1 MNKIIEEFRKRY
13 PEYDD
18 WTDTEIWQNLK
29 NPEKFKL
36 AFPEYEDWDNESILK
51 NLAKFETPV
60 EISPSENLEEKII
73 RTVPPEDL
81 PKTLPKKWGIGFEIP
96 KATIINAP
104 KPPDINLPI
113 PKTNEE
119 KEAINSLIKKGVSV
133 TPEKIKTEIELMKQ
147 KKSPVVQ
154 IPAGIGHG
162 LLKGLTGMPD
172 IVLEKGIPLYKEGKP
187 STKLGKTTENI
198 TELAGFITSPLWK
211 LGIGEKGIELIG
223 KIKFVKDTQ
232 NLLQK
237 YVPKLAPH
245 ITRMIKSGISGAS
258 ISGVFTTTHS
268 LINKALDKEYKWDN
282 VLKNIGFSIPAGFIM
297 GVATGEIING
307 INQAKGWFAKY
318 KAEKPIRDAMKVLG
332 VSKNDDLDTIRK
344 KYVDLIKIYHPDMP
358 TGNPEKAR
366 EIIQA
371 YELLRKYKANEIS
384 KDLTKIYPFTPA
396 KPEEGKIIPYQ
407 SKGIQIEKLSQ
418 IKPEKVFPKEEVKSI
433 LSKSKPLLTSG
444 KSEIPSELSIKESPT
459 ETPKVKSLAEIIER
473 AKEEKLPPVLQNL
486 SDEELKQ
493 LAIPEFRREEVPLP
507 KGVRE
512 EVKKYS
518 LIKAVQENRGIKPES
533 VKLIGDWKNIPQ
545 GLKLQILRKG
555 GLSIDEMAE
564 ELQSKG
570 ILSVPP
576 DRRADDYL
584 LEQLIEEYNN
594 PPSYTETIEVPEQ
607 RNIAIRPITYDF
619 DNALNYLN
627 RQLKETKDKISKEK
641 IKEAI
646 FKIED
651 AKNKYIEE
659 YKKINEPVLKKLKE
673 ADNFIVNYLLGEHGL
688 REPKSEIEK
697 EMTEKV
703 FKDKVDLYKQ
713 IKFPSKPDLN
723 QIIKDINSVNNI
735 REREFEKKLEN
746 LIETSKKTEKNFVY
760 YNKDEEKLFE
770 NVIPQ
775 KMSIDENM
783 PPDVRKA
790 IKFYNENIFDKRF
803 KNVYNSRHLND
814 MLNQILFKFQNNPK
828 TPISVG
834 MIDIENLHGLN
845 GYFKRIEAKADAE
858 VQKWLDIFIKTF
870 NEYKISPLIIRNGDK
885 ADEFV
890 FVIAASQE
898 KTKKI
903 LEKIEKRIDDA
914 VKEAHLNKI
923 EGRDKEI
930 NGKTYK
936 VIGTGFTMVA
946 DSLSPEDT
954 VETLDERL
962 SKKLSNYKDVREN
975 KKILTEGGDKNVNE
989 ASFRQIGIQE
999 RGRNEGGFGQGSRDT
1014 KNDEGKGENGEIMAG
1029 KGGLRETTSET
1040 SGGRDSSNGISMV
1053 SEGPRLMGMD
1063 IGPGKGDTYKQ
1074 MAGMEKKSE
1083 GTGGTGISKSG
1094 EQGKEGEQV
1103 SGAGLPPSQPPPPST
1118 PSGESFDFSDFELFK
1133 DIAQE
1138 LGPQRKKKL
1147 IDNLIKRAKSKF
1159 FSNETKEKLLQIN
1172 PTYFTQKVKSYVDF
1186 ANIIINNFQ
1195 HQDIVN
1201 LIKEVPET
1209 EFPPK
1214 LKIAT
1219 AIKYVEKLDKSQ
1231 EYEKILDIV
1240 NYLDEYGRELGRG
1253 IVLFRYL
1260 IPKLS
1265 PVAKGKVINNV
1276 LDRIN
1281 KRFNIS
1287 FSEEFIKEVKTRFLE
1302 TLKITNPEE
1311 RELEVKRILDSI
1323 AEKIP
1328 LRFKERITLFRYA
1341 NMLSNPRSHLR
1352 NFWSNLVQTFITLP
1366 VDNLATSIVELI
1378 RHPFK
1383 SEKREVN
1390 LSDIP
1395 LYYIKAI
1402 TAMPKAIQ
1410 AFVNTF
1416 KEKATLSTKTFD
1428 LSQNSML
1435 DYINSVR
1442 YKKFGGKYPNL
1453 VLNAMEGADRF
1464 FRTLI
1469 QTGEEARLLRK
1480 GVEPDEAYKKAL
1492 ELSDLYLFRKPLG
1505 NTENEGYFIR
1515 AMDSIGKIA
1524 LESRNIRKYPVLST
1538 FSRLFVAFVTTPIN
1552 ISKEGLRHTLI
1563 GAVGKKE
1570 WTPFDIG
1577 ALIVGTL
1584 LSYYGY
1590 QKALKDEITF
1600 LPPRTQKEKKLYY
1613 ESGRKPFSI
1622 KIGKWIPV
1630 YYFGA
1635 LAIPLLLPAIVHYYI
1650 KNAEADEGVIEKILK
1665 IGLGINRIITEQT
1678 PTQNIS
1684 DLFSVLE
1691 GDVDYSLSKI
1701 AGSITTQYIPA
1712 SGFWRYL
1719 NIVLD
1724 PVYRRSKKLKE
1735 EIIKNLPP
1743 VSIESDKGKLKV
1755 KIEPLTKRLMP
1766 YLTPENKPAIR
1777 DWTAKFLPYAIGTP
1791 KNRWEQIYKNLLRRN
1806 QIKKLRNKLKNEL
1819 KERLKIEY
1827 YNKLIPGMEEENE

>member
-13 PEYDD
+13 PEYNDLSDD
-18 WTDTEIWQNLK
+18 YIWQKLK

-36 AFPEYEDWDNESILK
+36 AFPEYEDLDNETILK
-51 NLAKFETPV
+51 KLAKFETPV

-73 RTVPPEDL
+73 RTIPPENL
-81 PKTLPKKWGIGFEIP
+81 PKTLPKKWGMGFEIP
-96 KATIINAP
+96 TATIINAP
-104 KPPDINLPI
+104 KPPDIKLPI
-113 PKTNEE
+113 PETNEE
-119 KEAINSLIKKGVSV
+119 KEAINSLIKKGVPV

-147 KKSPVVQ
+147 KESPVVQ
-154 IPAGIGHG
+154 IAGGIGQG

-172 IVLEKGIPLYKEGKP
+172 IVLEKGIPLYEKGKP

-198 TELAGFITSPLWK
+198 TELAGFIKSPLLG
-211 LGIGEKGIELIG
+211 LGIGEKGVELIG

-258 ISGVFTTTHS
+258 ISGVFATTHS
-268 LINKALDKEYKWDN
+268 LINKVLDKEYKWDN
-282 VLKNIGFSIPAGFIM
+282 VLKNIGFSIPAGFVM
-297 GVATGEIING
+297 GAVTDEIIYG
-307 INQAKGWFAKY
+307 INKAGSWFAKY

-332 VSKNDDLDTIRK
+332 VSKNDNLDTIRK
-344 KYVDLIKIYHPDMP
+344 KYVDLIKIYHPDRP
-358 TGNPEKAR
+358 TGNSEKAR

-407 SKGIQIEKLSQ
+407 SKGIQIEKLPQ
-418 IKPEKVFPKEEVKSI
+418 IKPGVIFSKEKITLPK
-433 LSKSKPLLTSG
+433 SKTKPLLPAKG
-444 KSEIPSELSIKESPT
+444 EMPSEISIP

-473 AKEEKLPPVLQNL
+473 AKEKKLPPVLQNL

-507 KGVRE
+507 KRE
-512 EVKKYS
+512 SEELKKYS
-518 LIKAVQENRGIKPES
+518 LIKAVQENKGIKPES

-607 RNIAIRPITYDF
+607 RNIAIRPITDDF
-619 DNALNYLN
+619 DNALNLLN
-627 RQLKETKDKISKEK
+627 KQLKETKDKISKEK

-713 IKFPSKPDLN
+713 IKFPPKPDLN

-898 KTKKI
+898 KTEKI

-954 VETLDERL
+954 LETLDERL
-962 SKKLSNYKDVREN
+962 SKQLSKYKNVREN
-975 KKILTEGGDKNVNE
+975 TKILTEGGDKNVNE
-989 ASFRQIGIQE
+989 ASFGQIGIQE
-999 RGRNEGGFGQGSRDT
+999 RGRNGESFGQGT
-1014 KNDEGKGENGEIMAG
+1014 THPKNDEGKGENGEIMAG

-1103 SGAGLPPSQPPPPST
+1103 SGAGLPPNQPPPST
-1118 PSGESFDFSDFELFK
+1118 PSGSSFDFSDFELFK
-1133 DIAQE
+1133 DISQE

-1219 AIKYVEKLDKSQ
+1219 AIKYAEKLDKSQ
-1231 EYEKILDIV
+1231 DYDKILDIV

-1281 KRFNIS
+1281 QRFNVN
-1287 FSEEFIKEVKTRFLE
+1287 FSEEFIKEIKTRFLE
-1302 TLKITNPEE
+1302 ALKITNPEE

-1453 VLNAMEGADRF
+1453 VLNLMEGADRF

-1469 QTGEEARLLRK
+1469 QEGEEARLLKK
-1480 GVEPDEAYKKAL
+1480 GLPPDEAFKRAL
-1492 ELSDLYLFRKPLG
+1492 ELADKYLFRKPLG
-1505 NTENEGYFIR
+1505 NVENEGYFIR
-1515 AMDSIGKIA
+1515 AIDSIGKIA
-1524 LESRNIRKYPVLST
+1524 LESRIIRKYPVIST
-1538 FSRLFVAFVTTPIN
+1538 FSRLFVPFVTTPIN
-1552 ISKEGLRHTLI
+1552 IAKEGLRYTLI
-1563 GAVGKKE
+1563 GSVGKKK
-1570 WTPFDIG
+1570 WSSFDIG
-1577 ALIVGTL
+1577 TLIVGTL
-1584 LSYYGY
+1584 LTYYGF
-1590 QKALKDEITF
+1590 QKASKDEMTF
-1600 LPPRTQKEKKLYY
+1600 LPPRTQKEKKLFY

-1622 KIGKWIPV
+1622 KIGNKWIPV

-1635 LAIPLLLPAIVHYYI
+1635 FSIPLLLPAIIYHYNRI
-1650 KNAEADEGVIEKILK
+1650 GTANESTTEKIIK
-1665 IGLGINRIITEQT
+1665 IALSMNRIITEQT

-1691 GDVDYSLSKI
+1691 GDVDYSLSRI
-1701 AGSITTQYIPA
+1701 AGSISGQYIPA